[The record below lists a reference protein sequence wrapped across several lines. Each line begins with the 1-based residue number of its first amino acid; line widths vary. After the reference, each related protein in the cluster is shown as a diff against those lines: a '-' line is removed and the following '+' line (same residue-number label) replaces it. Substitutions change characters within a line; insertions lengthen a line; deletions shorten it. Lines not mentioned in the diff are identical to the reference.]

1 MKKRLEADLVSIAE
15 RILKSKNNSE
25 VNFLHIEIK
34 KLYDAI
40 TILKFYNDNFEQLKE
55 TVSEDDFSVKLSQFM
70 DESTVDVDSK
80 TEVAPSENV
89 KSTKK
94 EAAFEPIFDLV
105 EPAISKS
112 KKDTAKEVSFDNLLD
127 DTYFGANFVKP
138 QDLEQEKKQ
147 LIFEKIAS
155 GLNISSS
162 DRIDFEQ
169 QLFANSSED
178 FNRVISQLSTFDN
191 FAEAKDFIDQIVKPD
206 YNNWADNADIA
217 NRFIDII
224 ENKFV

>member
-105 EPAISKS
+105 EPAISKPKNGS
-112 KKDTAKEVSFDNLLD
+112 AKEVSFDNLLD
-127 DTYFGANFVKP
+127 DTYFGA
-138 QDLEQEKKQ
+138 
-147 LIFEKIAS
+147 IFSKINCFFS
-155 GLNISSS
+155 CSKS
-162 DRIDFEQ
+162 
-169 QLFANSSED
+169 
-178 FNRVISQLSTFDN
+178 
-191 FAEAKDFIDQIVKPD
+191 
-206 YNNWADNADIA
+206 
-217 NRFIDII
+217 
-224 ENKFV
+224 

>member
-1 MKKRLEADLVSIAE
+1 MKKRLEADLISIAE

-34 KLYDAI
+34 KLYDAV

-70 DESTVDVDSK
+70 DESTVEDGLKIDV
-80 TEVAPSENV
+80 VPSENS
-89 KSTKK
+89 KSTKN

-105 EPAISKS
+105 EPAVSKS
-112 KKDTAKEVSFDNLLD
+112 KKGSAKEVSFDDLLD

-147 LIFEKIAS
+147 LVFEKIAS
-155 GLNISSS
+155 GLNISST

-206 YNNWADNADIA
+206 YHNWADNADVA